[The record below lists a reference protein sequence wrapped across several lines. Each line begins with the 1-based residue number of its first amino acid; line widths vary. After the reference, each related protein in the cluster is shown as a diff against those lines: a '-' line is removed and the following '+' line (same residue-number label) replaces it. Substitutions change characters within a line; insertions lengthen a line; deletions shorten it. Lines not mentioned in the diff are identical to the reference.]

1 MALRII
7 LVFSLFLSPVC
18 FSAGSDALSVD
29 RFISQDVDTFFPN
42 DDEVFPQE
50 SDFEIINYLLMS
62 SESGERQALVTLKNT
77 SVGNRIFK
85 NSQILAL
92 FADGRRRMP
101 LTNTHDFEGREI
113 VSLILS
119 FGVSRFPILEIYTK
133 N

>member
-1 MALRII
+1 MLFKYI
-7 LVFSLFLSPVC
+7 LILLFTVVPVS
-18 FSAGSDALSVD
+18 FAADGDALSVD
-29 RFISQDVDTFFPN
+29 RFIPEDVETFFPN

-50 SDFEIINYLLMS
+50 SDFEVVNYLLMS
-62 SESGERQALVTLKNT
+62 SESGERQALVTLRNR
-77 SVGNRIFK
+77 SVGSRIFK
-85 NSQILAL
+85 NGQILAL

-101 LTNTHDFEGREI
+101 LTNTHSFEGREV